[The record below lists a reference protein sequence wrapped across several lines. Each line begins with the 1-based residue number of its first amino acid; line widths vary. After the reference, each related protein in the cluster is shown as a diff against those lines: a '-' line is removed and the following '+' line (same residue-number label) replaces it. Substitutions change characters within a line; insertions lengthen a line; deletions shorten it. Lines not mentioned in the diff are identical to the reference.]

1 MTTFDRS
8 RFKAASIEANKKV
21 TDEVN
26 KALSTPSERGDY
38 HKITDGVNLFRLL
51 PPHEPDSPSFF
62 PKVVYWLDCEV
73 EEVDDDGKTTGKTS
87 IKKRPIFD
95 SRIHGGTPKDIID
108 EYIKF
113 TKKTIFDTIQDK
125 DLRTKQLSPIN
136 GWKGKDGK
144 WNSGILASKSFVCY
158 ATKGDIIPANIG
170 RLELWEKDK
179 QDLEKLNFSEDSD
192 EPIVTDSFSDPDEG
206 VQFQI
211 KKGVDDKNKNFT
223 LITKVSFSA
232 PRGAKGNEI
241 SKAYEDFVKTQRVP
255 DEVLQKLSE
264 MTPLSTQFKNS
275 YKRSDFERALK
286 ALQMFDQKHGY
297 QTFENDEFL
306 DIVEEIDKYYSNSDS
321 SITSVEEV
329 KKIKEEISYE
339 DMTRE
344 ELKIFIKEN
353 NLGIKILPSM
363 TRELIIE
370 MITEVLGE
378 GSGEDTEE
386 SSNPKEEL
394 SENSDNDP
402 GTKQFEEL
410 MKKTKESSLPEEVSP
425 LSKPKVNWRAQVDAI
440 RNEKK

>member
-1 MTTFDRS
+1 MATTFDRS
-8 RFKAASIEANKKV
+8 RFKAASIEANKKI

-26 KALSTPSERGDY
+26 KTLSTPSERGDY

-51 PPHEPDSPSFF
+51 PPHEPNSPSFF

-73 EEVDDDGKTTGKTS
+73 EEVDDDGKTTGKVS

-158 ATKGDIIPANIG
+158 ATKGDITPINIG

-179 QDLEKLNFSEDSD
+179 QDLEKLNFSEGS
-192 EPIVTDSFSDPDEG
+192 EQPIITDSFSDPDEG

-211 KKGVDDKNKNFT
+211 KKGVDDKNKGFI
-223 LITKVSFSA
+223 LITKVAFIA
-232 PRGAKGNEI
+232 PKGAKGNEI
-241 SKAYEDFVKTQRVP
+241 AKAYEDFLKTQRVS

-264 MTPLSTQFKNS
+264 MTPLSVQFKDA
-275 YKRSDFERALK
+275 YKRLDFEKALK

-306 DIVEEIDKYYSNSDS
+306 DIVEEIDKYYSESDS
-321 SITSVEEV
+321 STSQKEESQKV
-329 KKIKEEISYE
+329 NKEISYE

-344 ELKIFIKEN
+344 ELKVFIKEN
-353 NLGIKILPSM
+353 NLGIKVFSSM
-363 TRELIIE
+363 TRELIVE
-370 MITEVLGE
+370 MITEVLKG
-378 GSGEDTEE
+378 DTEE
-386 SSNPKEEL
+386 SQKTNEETSEEENTRKFEAMMSEVKE
-394 SENSDNDP
+394 
-402 GTKQFEEL
+402 K
-410 MKKTKESSLPEEVSP
+410 SSLEEAKTP
-425 LSKPKVNWRAQVDAI
+425 LSNSQVNWRERVNAI
-440 RNEKK
+440 RNEEK